1 MKYDYYQDSQIDD
14 KGNISNL
21 ALGEGIGDTIGSAL
35 QGLASWIGL
44 DGLLKE
50 WNANTHKSTISKIKE
65 LRTKIQ
71 QLIAKGD
78 IDLDALDKQI
88 ERLNLGNYNLTGRAA
103 QIAGEYKKKLEN
115 NRADKFKANRA
126 NSIEYDK
133 MLQDLDKAEEGARN
147 ISATGARQSREIADK
162 VEKAIGGIK

>member
-1 MKYDYYQDSQIDD
+1 MQYDFYSDSQIDS
-14 KGNISNL
+14 KGNMTPK
-21 ALGEGIGDTIGSAL
+21 AFGEGIGDTLGAAV

-50 WNANTHKSTISKIKE
+50 WNANTHKPTISKINE

-103 QIAGEYKKKLEN
+103 RVAGKYKKDLEN
-115 NRADKFKANRA
+115 QRSDMLKTNKANT
-126 NSIEYDK
+126 IEYGK
-133 MLQDLDKAEEGARN
+133 MLQDLDKAEQSASDISASGARH
-147 ISATGARQSREIADK
+147 SVEIADK
-162 VEKAIGGIK
+162 VEKAIGGI